1 MIKTLPTFLVLL
13 SLPAWAQNPGPV
25 EGPPACELISFRAEP
40 EDRSMA
46 VRWSTTGDALGDAFI
61 VERSSDRMNW
71 TATIT
76 EPARSGMAEVRHYA
90 VVDPAPLNGVAYYRL
105 KIASMGAVTVLS
117 DDFGV
122 EQKAKESLLI
132 EGDRASRR
140 FTVQGDGA
148 ISELQV
154 LNNRGQFLVM
164 DLDYQ
169 GDRVVVNG
177 DHLDPGT
184 YFVRAMVN
192 GQAVLRQ
199 LTVTNTAVLGG

>member
-1 MIKTLPTFLVLL
+1 
-13 SLPAWAQNPGPV
+13 
-25 EGPPACELISFRAEP
+25 
-40 EDRSMA
+40 MA

-164 DLDYQ
+164 DTGLSRRSR
-169 GDRVVVNG
+169 GGERRPLG
-177 DHLDPGT
+177 PGT